1 MTGSRAIVL
10 VGPMGAGKTSI
21 GRRVA
26 KSLGVSFFD
35 TDAAIAQQHGA
46 IAELF
51 RTHGEPHFRSLERDA
66 VREGLET
73 GGVVALGGG
82 AILDPDTRAR
92 LIDERVALLTVEP
105 WVVASRLRHT
115 TRPLLQG
122 GDPIVEW
129 TRIRDERAPLYAEVA
144 TATFDTSTGP
154 LHEVAAAITV
164 WARGDASSTD

>member
-35 TDAAIAQQHGA
+35 TDAAIAQTHGA
-46 IAELF
+46 IAEIF
-51 RTHGEPHFRSLERDA
+51 RTHGEPHFRALERDA
-66 VREGLET
+66 VREGLVT

-82 AILDPDTRAR
+82 AILDAQTRAR
-92 LIDERVALLTVEP
+92 LADERVALLTVEP

-115 TRPLLQG
+115 TRPLLQA
-122 GDPIVEW
+122 GDPVAEW
-129 TRIRDERAPLYAEVA
+129 TRIRDERAPFYAEVA
-144 TATFDTSTGP
+144 TATFDTSSGP
-154 LHEVAAAITV
+154 LQEVAATIAA
-164 WARGDASSTD
+164 WARGDATSTD